1 MPSQWL
7 RSLTR
12 LQAHIKSALI
22 GASVTIP
29 IKDGKLVR
37 AHVLIRLPRRAPA
50 HDSPRR
56 PELGK
61 EFGISSSGPASISD
75 GLWPPSRAKR
85 CRQGRAES
93 RHPARFISEHK
104 SLKYPPL
111 VIHFK
116 STRFI
121 HALRQTP
128 SPCIPTHVTAAVL
141 TAFHSPRF
149 PSCRCRRRRGPL
161 SWVRNPRVRR
171 RPA

>member
-1 MPSQWL
+1 VPSQWL

-37 AHVLIRLPRRAPA
+37 AHVLTLLPRRASA

-85 CRQGRAES
+85 CRQGAGQR
-93 RHPARFISEHK
+93 
-104 SLKYPPL
+104 
-111 VIHFK
+111 V
-116 STRFI
+116 
-121 HALRQTP
+121 
-128 SPCIPTHVTAAVL
+128 VTQQ
-141 TAFHSPRF
+141 
-149 PSCRCRRRRGPL
+149 GL
-161 SWVRNPRVRR
+161 SVSINH
-171 RPA
+171 